1 MSETWPW
8 VFLILLLVMT
18 TILAQITE
26 HLRKIRNTLEYR
38 WTIRD

>member
-1 MSETWPW
+1 MSETWLW
-8 VFLILLLVMT
+8 VFLILLLVML